1 MMEYILF
8 GESHGSA
15 VGVLL
20 RNVPAGLPVNEEL
33 ICADLLRRKASGG
46 LTTSRTESDA
56 VEFLSGVYQGKT
68 TGDPVAAILRNENAH
83 SADYDA
89 LRTLPRPGHGDYT
102 AFVRSGGHND
112 PRGGGHLSG
121 RLTAP
126 LVVAGGLA
134 KSYLET
140 KGIAISAEIVE
151 EEALRHRA
159 EEARRNGDSVGGQ
172 IRCIVHG
179 VPAGL
184 GGGDY
189 AEAVES
195 EISRHVFAIP
205 AVKAIGFG
213 AGEAFAAMLGSE
225 ANDPLHTDGKTVY
238 TTTNHA
244 GGINGGI
251 TNGMDIDFTVT
262 FRPTPSIAKAQDT
275 VDLSTMENAT
285 VTVAGR
291 HDACVVLRAAPAVEA
306 AAALAVCAL
315 WQESGSDL
323 PELRRELDD
332 IDQQLVALFARRQEI
347 SRRVGEYK
355 KSLRLPVQDKEREA
369 EVLSSRAAMAPEH
382 ADEVKAL
389 YREILRLSRE
399 VQE

>member
-8 GESHGSA
+8 GESHGPA

-20 RNVPAGLPVNEEL
+20 RNVPTGLPVDEEL

-46 LTTSRTESDA
+46 LTTSRMESDA

-68 TGDPVAAILRNENAH
+68 TGDPVVAILRNENAR

-89 LRTLPRPGHGDYT
+89 LHALPRPGHADYT
-102 AFVRSGGHND
+102 AFVRSSGRND

-126 LVVAGGLA
+126 LVVAGSLA
-134 KSYLET
+134 KAHLET
-140 KGIAISAEIVE
+140 KGITVTAEIVE
-151 EEALRHRA
+151 EETLRQHA
-159 EEARRNGDSVGGQ
+159 EEARREGDSVGGQ
-172 IRCIVHG
+172 IRCIVRG

-213 AGEAFAAMLGSE
+213 DGEAFAAMRGSS
-225 ANDPLHTDGKTVY
+225 ANDPLRTDGKTVY

-251 TNGMDIDFTVT
+251 TNGAPLRFRVAFKPTASIYKPQQTYNFAKEQMDTLQI
-262 FRPTPSIAKAQDT
+262 K
-275 VDLSTMENAT
+275 
-285 VTVAGR
+285 GR
-291 HDACVVLRAAPAVEA
+291 HDVCFALRTPVIVEA
-306 AAALAVCAL
+306 MTAIVLA
-315 WQESGSDL
+315 DL
-323 PELRRELDD
+323 
-332 IDQQLVALFARRQEI
+332 V
-347 SRRVGEYK
+347 
-355 KSLRLPVQDKEREA
+355 
-369 EVLSSRAAMAPEH
+369 
-382 ADEVKAL
+382 
-389 YREILRLSRE
+389 
-399 VQE
+399 